1 MRLSSGTV
9 RRRRLLLV
17 DPDAVY
23 RAGLE
28 VPLEMALWTVF
39 GCADVEGALAWLD
52 AHPKH
57 HIDAI
62 WCETSMRDGSGQE
75 LIARVRQLRPA
86 LVGVPALIVSASE
99 PKGCDDSVRFFHKKE
114 TAAAVRWLV
123 LLEEPNGEAADYVP
137 YS

>member
-28 VPLEMALWTVF
+28 EPLEMALWSLHAH
-39 GCADVEGALAWLD
+39 ADAPSALAWLEKNPNQD
-52 AHPKH
+52 V
-57 HIDAI
+57 DAI
-62 WCETSMRDGSGQE
+62 WCEAALRDVRAEE
-75 LIARVRQLRPA
+75 LIARVRALRPG
-86 LVGVPALIVSASE
+86 LPALIVSATDESGVA
-99 PKGCDDSVRFFHKKE
+99 PDAIRKFSKRE
-114 TAAAVRWLV
+114 TAAAVRWLLALATDPEV
-123 LLEEPNGEAADYVP
+123 EKQQLP